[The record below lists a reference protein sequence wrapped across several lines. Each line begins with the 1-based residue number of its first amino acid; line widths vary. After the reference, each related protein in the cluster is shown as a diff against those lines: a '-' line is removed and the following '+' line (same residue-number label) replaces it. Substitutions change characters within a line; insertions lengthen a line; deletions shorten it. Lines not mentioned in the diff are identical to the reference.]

1 MINSFKGEYFFLSNF
16 YKAPVNVYGLPYT
29 NNEAAFQSMKTT
41 DMEKRREFV
50 LLDPSSAKANGRRI
64 KLRGDWEQIK
74 FNVMYNICLA
84 KFLENPDLKENLLD
98 TGDEYLEE
106 GNTCGD
112 KIWGTVNGEGEN
124 NLGKILM
131 EVRSFIRNPQPSQFY
146 TVEFDQYFTTRLMK

>member
-1 MINSFKGEYFFLSNF
+1 MINGFKGKYFFLSNF

-50 LLDPSSAKANGRRI
+50 LLDPSSAKAKGRRI

-84 KFLENPDLKENLLD
+84 KFLENPDLKEKLLD

-106 GNTCGD
+106 GNTWGD

-146 TVEFDQYFTTRLMK
+146 TVEFDQDFTTRLMK